1 MGDQKERPTMLN
13 AGQVAERLNMSKGF
27 ACKAI
32 RDMND
37 EQEAL
42 GRPAVKGRVR
52 SDHFERRYFAG
63 DEDAR
68 VQERERH
75 FLRAVLLPRRQ
86 GRREAQGEEGLC
98 HGTRCAFMIRTQLE
112 PFI

>member
-1 MGDQKERPTMLN
+1 MIQFYNVRIRTMIGGALGDQKEKPTMLN
-13 AGQVAERLNMSKGF
+13 AAQVAERLNMSKGY
-27 ACKAI
+27 AYKVI

-42 GRPAVKGRVR
+42 GRPVVKGHVR

-68 VQERERH
+68 V
-75 FLRAVLLPRRQ
+75 
-86 GRREAQGEEGLC
+86 
-98 HGTRCAFMIRTQLE
+98 
-112 PFI
+112 